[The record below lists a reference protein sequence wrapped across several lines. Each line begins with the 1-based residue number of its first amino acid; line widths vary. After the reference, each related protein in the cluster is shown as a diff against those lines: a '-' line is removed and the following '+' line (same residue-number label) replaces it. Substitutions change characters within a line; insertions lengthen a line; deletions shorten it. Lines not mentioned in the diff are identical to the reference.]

1 MVGLAAAGLGS
12 HSHFICRLYRGST
25 GNSKQEVYMTRKLV
39 LIAVLVV
46 VIGALSAG
54 FAIASGSGD
63 DQPLT
68 GSTLDKAKAAALAHT
83 GGGTVVETEAGDD
96 GAAYGVEIQLADG
109 SQVEV
114 NLDGNFNIVG
124 QEADDDGANDQD
136 GSGDD

>member
-1 MVGLAAAGLGS
+1 
-12 HSHFICRLYRGST
+12 
-25 GNSKQEVYMTRKLV
+25 MTRKLV